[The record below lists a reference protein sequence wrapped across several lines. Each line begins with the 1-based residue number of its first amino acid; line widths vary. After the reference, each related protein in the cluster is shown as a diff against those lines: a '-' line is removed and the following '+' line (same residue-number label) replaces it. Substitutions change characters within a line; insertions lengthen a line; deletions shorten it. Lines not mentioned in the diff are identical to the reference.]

1 MPELK
6 KYPSDEVIE
15 VLKNLRRG
23 DKIAVYWRDACGFR
37 DVPVPEEIYYT
48 PKMTIGSFYTLID
61 DHIIIISEETGRG
74 ESYEGT
80 VIPIGIIER
89 IEVLSKS
96 GKRSKKV
103 LKQKLS
109 VLHGYPLKTVI
120 ETVKVCIHEKAYQ
133 KDLQGPS

>member
-15 VLKNLRRG
+15 ILKSLQRG

-37 DVPVPEEIYYT
+37 DVPIPEEIYYT
-48 PKMTIGSFYTLID
+48 PKESIGSFYTLID

-89 IEVLSKS
+89 IEILKKS
-96 GKRSKKV
+96 RKRSKKL
-103 LKQKLS
+103 LKQRMS
-109 VLHGYPLKTVI
+109 VLHGYPLKTIV
-120 ETVKVCIHEKAYQ
+120 ETVKVCMHE
-133 KDLQGPS
+133 

>member
-1 MPELK
+1 MLELK

-15 VLKNLRRG
+15 VLKSLRRG

-74 ESYEGT
+74 ESYEVVS
-80 VIPIGIIER
+80 VIPQYAGEEI
-89 IEVLSKS
+89 VYLKCAL
-96 GKRSKKV
+96 KRV
-103 LKQKLS
+103 
-109 VLHGYPLKTVI
+109 
-120 ETVKVCIHEKAYQ
+120 
-133 KDLQGPS
+133 D

>member
-1 MPELK
+1 MLELK

-23 DKIAVYWRDACGFR
+23 DKVAVYWRDACGFR

-48 PKMTIGSFYTLID
+48 PKVTIGSFYTLID

-89 IEVLSKS
+89 IEVLSRS

-103 LKQKLS
+103 LKQRS
-109 VLHGYPLKTVI
+109 SILHGYPLKTVI
-120 ETVKVCIHEKAYQ
+120 ETVKVCIHERADKR
-133 KDLQGPS
+133 DLQGSS

>member
-1 MPELK
+1 MTRKNAEAETK
-6 KYPSDEVIE
+6 KYPSDKVIQA
-15 VLKNLRRG
+15 LTNLQRG
-23 DKIAVYWRDACGFR
+23 DKVAVYWQDVCGFR

-61 DHIIIISEETGRG
+61 DHLIIISEETGRG

-109 VLHGYPLKTVI
+109 VLHSYPLKTIV
-120 ETVKVCIHEKAYQ
+120 ETVKICIHEGKN
-133 KDLQGPS
+133 P

>member
-1 MPELK
+1 MLELK

-15 VLKNLRRG
+15 VLKSLRRG

-48 PKMTIGSFYTLID
+48 PKTTIGSFYTLID

-89 IEVLSKS
+89 IEVLKKS
-96 GKRSKKV
+96 RKRSKKI
-103 LKQKLS
+103 LKQRMS
-109 VLHGYPLKTVI
+109 VLHGYPLKTVV
-120 ETVKVCIHEKAYQ
+120 ETVKVCIHEG
-133 KDLQGPS
+133 KDP

>member
-1 MPELK
+1 MLKLK

-15 VLKNLRRG
+15 VLKSLRRG

-48 PKMTIGSFYTLID
+48 PKTTIGSFYTLID
-61 DHIIIISEETGRG
+61 DHIIIISEETGKG

-89 IEVLSKS
+89 IEVLKK
-96 GKRSKKV
+96 GRKRSKKI
-103 LKQKLS
+103 LKQRMS
-109 VLHGYPLKTVI
+109 VLHGYPLKTIV
-120 ETVKVCIHEKAYQ
+120 ETVKVCIHEG
-133 KDLQGPS
+133 KDP

>member
-1 MPELK
+1 MLELN

-15 VLKNLRRG
+15 VLKSLRRG

-109 VLHGYPLKTVI
+109 VLHGYPLKTIV
-120 ETVKVCIHEKAYQ
+120 ETVKVCLHE
-133 KDLQGPS
+133 

>member
-1 MPELK
+1 MLELK

-15 VLKNLRRG
+15 VLKSLRRG

-48 PKMTIGSFYTLID
+48 PKTTIGSFYTLID
-61 DHIIIISEETGRG
+61 DHIIIISEETGKG

-89 IEVLSKS
+89 IEVLKK
-96 GKRSKKV
+96 GRKRSKKI
-103 LKQKLS
+103 LKQRMS
-109 VLHGYPLKTVI
+109 VLHGYPLKTIV
-120 ETVKVCIHEKAYQ
+120 ETVKVCLHE
-133 KDLQGPS
+133 

>member
-1 MPELK
+1 MLELK

-48 PKMTIGSFYTLID
+48 PKTTIGSFYTLID

-89 IEVLSKS
+89 IEVLKK
-96 GKRSKKV
+96 GRKRSKKI
-103 LKQKLS
+103 LKQRMS
-109 VLHGYPLKTVI
+109 VLHGYPLKTVV
-120 ETVKVCIHEKAYQ
+120 ETVKVCIHEGKN
-133 KDLQGPS
+133 P

>member
-1 MPELK
+1 MLELK

-15 VLKNLRRG
+15 VLKSLRRG

-103 LKQKLS
+103 LKQRLS
-109 VLHGYPLKTVI
+109 VLHGYPVKTVI
-120 ETVKVCIHEKAYQ
+120 ETVKVCIHERADQ
-133 KDLQGPS
+133 RDL

>member
-1 MPELK
+1 MLELK

-15 VLKNLRRG
+15 VLKSLRRG

-48 PKMTIGSFYTLID
+48 PKTTIGSFYTLID

-89 IEVLSKS
+89 VEVLKKS
-96 GKRSKKV
+96 RKRSKKI
-103 LKQKLS
+103 LKQRMS
-109 VLHGYPLKTVI
+109 VLHGYPLKTVV
-120 ETVKVCIHEKAYQ
+120 ETVKVCIHEG
-133 KDLQGPS
+133 KDP